1 MVMLPPDDADDHL
14 FGVLDAVDVPIVVR
28 STGRLRRPSEVQ
40 WKSAVD
46 PWTALGQLPGDGVY
60 LATTTWRQILQ
71 AATGVGRDL
80 APWLRKT
87 PWLAVNEFIARVAPL
102 QAYLCMKD
110 VPGPEHAAGRRLF
123 VSAVYQHG
131 TERSAHSAF
140 GYHLGM
146 TMAQWACV
154 GMSGLGNTR
163 HIEAGGPNG
172 NQGFLNASLRLP
184 DLWGTHP
191 SPRLPWLVEAKAG
204 RHLGEGRLKDG
215 KVQLNG
221 GSDLMTV
228 PHRQVLCGTSLPHRK
243 RWEDDHLFMT
253 IDTTSIAA
261 PPVVGGSALSPL
273 GPAPDGAE
281 EQIAEDVEA
290 LLVVARSQLL
300 AYQAIAFGAVE
311 DLRLVPVSK
320 ARSAR
325 FRAPTG
331 SLTPVEHDEP
341 TRQIRHRLR
350 SESVTSEAVLR
361 SRGDAGDFIAAR
373 LPGTGIHLGMSR
385 RLFAAC
391 AALHQAQ
398 SEMPVSEPLFPPDTV
413 RTRHRVDDEEREEH
427 SRATRR
433 AYYEQEEERGPHLRA
448 RIHREFVQADAQS
461 WSDLLSGRHVEVPL
475 GDPEEGGL
483 LEGTTAETYL
493 AIERTEP
500 VLGNSERR

>member
-1 MVMLPPDDADDHL
+1 MVMLPPDDAVDYL
-14 FGVLDAVDVPIVVR
+14 FDVSDAVDVPVVVR
-28 STGRLRRPSEVQ
+28 STGKLRRPAEAQ
-40 WKSAVD
+40 WKNAVD
-46 PWTALGQLPGDGVY
+46 PWTAVGQLPGDGLY

-102 QAYLCMKD
+102 QAYLCMKK
-110 VPGPEHAAGRRLF
+110 VPGPGHAAGRRLF

-154 GMSGLGNTR
+154 GMSGLGSTR

-172 NQGFLNASLRLP
+172 NQRFLDASLRLP

-204 RHLGEGRLKDG
+204 RHLGKGRLKDG
-215 KVQLNG
+215 KVQLDG

-228 PHRQVLCGTSLPHRK
+228 PHRQVLCGTSLPDRK

-253 IDTTSIAA
+253 MDTTSIT
-261 PPVVGGSALSPL
+261 PPPPGGALPPL
-273 GPAPDGAE
+273 GPPPDGAE
-281 EQIAEDVEA
+281 DHIAEDVEA
-290 LLVVARSQLL
+290 LLTVARSQLM

-311 DLRLVPVSK
+311 DLRLIPVSR

-325 FRAPTG
+325 FRHRTG
-331 SLTPVEHDEP
+331 SLTPVERDEP
-341 TRQIRHRLR
+341 TREIRYRLR
-350 SESVTSEAVLR
+350 SESVTGEAALR
-361 SRGDAGDFIAAR
+361 ARGDASDFIAAR
-373 LPGTGIHLGMSR
+373 LPGTGVHLGMSR

-398 SEMPVSEPLFPPDTV
+398 SEMPASESLFPPDLG
-413 RTRHRVDDEEREEH
+413 RPRHRVDDEEREEF
-427 SRATRR
+427 SRVTRR
-433 AYYEQEEERGPHLRA
+433 AYYEQEEERGPRLRA
-448 RIHREFVQADAQS
+448 DVRHGFAQADEWS
-461 WSDLLSGRHVEVPL
+461 WSDLLPGRQVEVSL
-475 GDPEEGGL
+475 EDSEASQL

-493 AIERTEP
+493 AIEHTEP
-500 VLGNSERR
+500 VLANARERR

>member
-1 MVMLPPDDADDHL
+1 METVKRDRLWLMVMLPPEDAVDYFFD
-14 FGVLDAVDVPIVVR
+14 VPDAVDVPVVVR
-28 STGRLRRPSEVQ
+28 STGKLRRPSEGK

-46 PWTALGQLPGDGVY
+46 PWTAAGQLPGDGFY

-110 VPGPEHAAGRRLF
+110 VPGPEYAAGRRLF

-154 GMSGLGNTR
+154 GMSGLGSTR

-172 NQGFLNASLRLP
+172 NQGFLDASRRLP

-228 PHRQVLCGTSLPHRK
+228 PHWQVLCGTSLPDRK
-243 RWEDDHLFMT
+243 RWEDDYLFMT
-253 IDTTSIAA
+253 IDTTPIT
-261 PPVVGGSALSPL
+261 PPPPDGGSALPPL
-273 GPAPDGAE
+273 GPPPDGAE
-281 EQIAEDVEA
+281 DHIAEDVEA
-290 LLVVARSQLL
+290 LLAVARSQLM

-311 DLRLVPVSK
+311 DLRLIPVSK
-320 ARSAR
+320 ARLPGQVRAGMDRRPEPAAGGLRADRAAADRRRPRGGRRRPPRRTPAPARPRSPGARRVRPGRGRPPPVCPVGGHRALRPGPRPPHPRAVRPPGSAR
-325 FRAPTG
+325 QHRPATTCQWFLIQRCVSRHSWSSEAVRSGCAPPGLLRA
-331 SLTPVEHDEP
+331 
-341 TRQIRHRLR
+341 RLR
-350 SESVTSEAVLR
+350 SVTA
-361 SRGDAGDFIAAR
+361 
-373 LPGTGIHLGMSR
+373 LPAPANRPTSPGR
-385 RLFAAC
+385 
-391 AALHQAQ
+391 
-398 SEMPVSEPLFPPDTV
+398 
-413 RTRHRVDDEEREEH
+413 
-427 SRATRR
+427 
-433 AYYEQEEERGPHLRA
+433 LRA
-448 RIHREFVQADAQS
+448 
-461 WSDLLSGRHVEVPL
+461 
-475 GDPEEGGL
+475 
-483 LEGTTAETYL
+483 L
-493 AIERTEP
+493 A
-500 VLGNSERR
+500 SELP